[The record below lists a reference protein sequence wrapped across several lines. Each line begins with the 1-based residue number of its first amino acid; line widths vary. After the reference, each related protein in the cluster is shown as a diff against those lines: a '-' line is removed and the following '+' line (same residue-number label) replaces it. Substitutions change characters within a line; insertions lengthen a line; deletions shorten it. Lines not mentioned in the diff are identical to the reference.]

1 MTLSMS
7 LATNAATDA
16 AIDPTTD
23 QAKKPGMPL
32 QAEPFFAFAEQIFSQ
47 LQGDEQLF
55 LSLDGE
61 RSDFVRLNRNRVRQ
75 AGAVQTQQLGL
86 TLVDGERQI
95 EGGCDLSGD
104 ADADRSLALAL
115 VQQLRE
121 RIPHLP
127 ADPYLNLDQ
136 TPSHSH
142 RALEAELP
150 PAAEAIANLSD
161 QAEGLDLVGI
171 YAAGEIA
178 SGLASSIGHRHWHQS
193 RSFNLDWSCYLDG
206 DKAVKDS
213 YSGFDWQVSAVRERI
228 ERQRERLAVMA
239 RPTKQIEP
247 DQYRAFLAPAAMEE
261 LLDMLAWGGF
271 GLRDHRTQQ
280 TPLLRLAKGELSL
293 SPMLSLIE
301 DHSRG
306 LAPGFTAEGF
316 LKPEQVALIEQG
328 RFGQCL
334 ADARSAKEYGE
345 AVNAADE
352 FPESLALAAGRL
364 PTDQALSALDTG
376 LYIGNLWY
384 SNWSD
389 RNACRI
395 TGMTRFGTFWVER
408 GELIAPLAVMR
419 FDDSLYRLL
428 GDQLEALT
436 QERELRLSAE
446 TYDGRSTASALLP
459 GALVSSLNLTL

>member
-1 MTLSMS
+1 M
-7 LATNAATDA
+7 
-16 AIDPTTD
+16 
-23 QAKKPGMPL
+23 
-32 QAEPFFAFAEQIFSQ
+32 QAEPFFALAERVFSQ

-55 LSLDGE
+55 LGLDGE
-61 RSDFVRLNRNRVRQ
+61 GSDFVRLNRNRVRQ

-95 EGGCDLSGD
+95 EGSCDLSGD
-104 ADADRSLALAL
+104 AEADRSLALAL
-115 VQQLRE
+115 LQQLRE

-150 PAAEAIANLSD
+150 AAAEAISTLTA

-193 RSFNLDWSCYLDG
+193 RSFNLDWSVYLDG

-213 YSGFDWQVSAVRERI
+213 YSGLDWQPSAVRARL

-239 RPTKQIEP
+239 QPSRQIKP
-247 DQYRAFLAPAAMEE
+247 GQYRAFLAPAAMEE
-261 LLDMLAWGGF
+261 LLNLLAWGGF

-280 TPLLRLAKGELSL
+280 TPLLRLAKGELRLSPLFSL
-293 SPMLSLIE
+293 SE
-301 DHSRG
+301 DHRRG

-316 LKPEQVALIEQG
+316 LKPEQVPLIEQG

-345 AVNAADE
+345 AVNAAAE
-352 FPESLALAAGRL
+352 SPESVVLAAGTL
-364 PTDQALSALDTG
+364 PSDQALSALDTG
-376 LYIGNLWY
+376 LYLGNLWY

-389 RNACRI
+389 RNACRV
-395 TGMTRFGTFWVER
+395 TGMTRFGSFWVEQ

-419 FDDSLYRLL
+419 FDDSLYRLF

-436 QERELRLSAE
+436 GERELRLSAE

-459 GALVSSLNLTL
+459 GALVSNLNLTL

>member
-1 MTLSMS
+1 MTQATQPAAQPAINPAMS
-7 LATNAATDA
+7 
-16 AIDPTTD
+16 
-23 QAKKPGMPL
+23 L
-32 QAEPFFAFAEQIFSQ
+32 QAEPFFALAEQLFSQ

-86 TLVDGERQI
+86 TLIDGERQLD
-95 EGGCDLSGD
+95 GSCDLSGD
-104 ADADRSLALAL
+104 PASDRALAL
-115 VQQLRE
+115 RLLGQLRE
-121 RIPHLP
+121 RVPHLP
-127 ADPYLNLDQ
+127 ADPYLNLCA
-136 TPSHSH
+136 TPSSSH

-150 PAAEAIANLSD
+150 SAAEAIANLTE

-213 YSGFDWQVSAVRERI
+213 YSGFDWQARAVRERI

-239 RPTKQIEP
+239 RPTRQIEP
-247 DQYRAFLAPAAMEE
+247 GQYRAFLAPAAMEE
-261 LLDMLAWGGF
+261 LLGMLAWGGF

-293 SPMLSLIE
+293 SPLFSLSE
-301 DHSRG
+301 DHRRG
-306 LAPGFTAEGF
+306 LTPGFTDEGF
-316 LKPEQVALIEQG
+316 LKPDQVPLIEQG

-345 AVNAADE
+345 AVNAAAE
-352 FPESLALAAGRL
+352 FPESLALAAGSL

-376 LYIGNLWY
+376 LYLGNLWY

-389 RNACRI
+389 RNACRV
-395 TGMTRFGTFWVER
+395 TGMTRFGSFWVEG

-419 FDDSLYRLL
+419 FDDSLYRLF

-436 QERELRLSAE
+436 RERELRLSAE
-446 TYDGRSTASALLP
+446 TYDGRSTDSALLP
-459 GALVSSLNLTL
+459 GALVSSLNLPL